1 MTTFGDKIR
10 KLRKEK
16 KMTQQKLG
24 AMVGVSYRTI
34 RSWEVEGRYPKQ
46 SSLYQKLADAFQCQ
60 VSYLMND
67 NETVCL
73 GNDEP
78 SEYAGAK
85 QARQILEQ
93 VAALFASGT
102 MTNEDKTIFMDEMTR
117 LYLAS
122 KKENVLFSRI
132 CILRDWYRYL
142 LDRLKSHILPS
153 RGMLFI

>member
-24 AMVGVSYRTI
+24 DMVGVSHRTI

-102 MTNEDKTIFMDEMTR
+102 MTNEDKTIFMDEITR
-117 LYLAS
+117 LYL
-122 KKENVLFSRI
+122 E
-132 CILRDWYRYL
+132 
-142 LDRLKSHILPS
+142 
-153 RGMLFI
+153 

>member
-34 RSWEVEGRYPKQ
+34 RAWEIDGRYPKQ

-73 GNDEP
+73 GNDE
-78 SEYAGAK
+78 
-85 QARQILEQ
+85 QA
-93 VAALFASGT
+93 AALYARGT
-102 MTNEDKTIFMDEMTR
+102 MTNEDKTIFMDEITR
-117 LYLAS
+117 LYL
-122 KKENVLFSRI
+122 E
-132 CILRDWYRYL
+132 
-142 LDRLKSHILPS
+142 
-153 RGMLFI
+153 

>member
-34 RSWEVEGRYPKQ
+34 RAWEVDGRYPKQ
-46 SSLYQKLADAFQCQ
+46 SSLYQKLADAFQCR
-60 VSYLMND
+60 VSYLMDD

-78 SEYAGAK
+78 SEYSGAK
-85 QARQILEQ
+85 FPCAPR
-93 VAALFASGT
+93 
-102 MTNEDKTIFMDEMTR
+102 
-117 LYLAS
+117 
-122 KKENVLFSRI
+122 VL
-132 CILRDWYRYL
+132 
-142 LDRLKSHILPS
+142 HHE
-153 RGMLFI
+153 

>member
-1 MTTFGDKIR
+1 MDATCAIQNSIHVFSLVHINMCPGFWVHIS
-10 KLRKEK
+10 
-16 KMTQQKLG
+16 

-34 RSWEVEGRYPKQ
+34 RAWEIDGRYPKQ

-78 SEYAGAK
+78 SEYSGAK

-93 VAALFASGT
+93 AAALFASGT
-102 MTNEDKTIFMDEMTR
+102 MTNEDKTIFMDEITR
-117 LYLAS
+117 LYL
-122 KKENVLFSRI
+122 E
-132 CILRDWYRYL
+132 
-142 LDRLKSHILPS
+142 
-153 RGMLFI
+153 

>member
-34 RSWEVEGRYPKQ
+34 RAWEIDGRYPKQ

-73 GNDEP
+73 EKKNRTYNSVNDPE
-78 SEYAGAK
+78 
-85 QARQILEQ
+85 IFTLEI
-93 VAALFASGT
+93 
-102 MTNEDKTIFMDEMTR
+102 E
-117 LYLAS
+117 
-122 KKENVLFSRI
+122 
-132 CILRDWYRYL
+132 L
-142 LDRLKSHILPS
+142 LVPVVRV
-153 RGMLFI
+153 

>member
-24 AMVGVSYRTI
+24 DMVGVSHRTI

-67 NETVCL
+67 NETVCWVMMSQVNML
-73 GNDEP
+73 VLN
-78 SEYAGAK
+78 
-85 QARQILEQ
+85 RQGRFL
-93 VAALFASGT
+93 
-102 MTNEDKTIFMDEMTR
+102 NR
-117 LYLAS
+117 
-122 KKENVLFSRI
+122 
-132 CILRDWYRYL
+132 
-142 LDRLKSHILPS
+142 
-153 RGMLFI
+153 

>member
-1 MTTFGDKIR
+1 MIKKARTKLIGERCILMTTFGDKIR

-34 RSWEVEGRYPKQ
+34 RAWEIDGRYPKQ

-78 SEYAGAK
+78 SEYSGAK

-93 VAALFASGT
+93 AAALFASGT

-117 LYLAS
+117 LYLES
-122 KKENVLFSRI
+122 KKNR
-132 CILRDWYRYL
+132 RKW
-142 LDRLKSHILPS
+142 
-153 RGMLFI
+153 

>member
-24 AMVGVSYRTI
+24 DMVGVSHRTI

-67 NETVCL
+67 NETHGVP
-73 GNDEP
+73 GRER
-78 SEYAGAK
+78 E
-85 QARQILEQ
+85 
-93 VAALFASGT
+93 
-102 MTNEDKTIFMDEMTR
+102 
-117 LYLAS
+117 
-122 KKENVLFSRI
+122 VLFGGLSENHTRPAYSDFQP
-132 CILRDWYRYL
+132 CCEL
-142 LDRLKSHILPS
+142 L
-153 RGMLFI
+153 